1 MTTLNIVIPVPR
13 TDSQRHSRRNYLLVF
28 SPAVST
34 SSTSLFFGQAQLLQI
49 AAPKT
54 RVRRPKTVTMKNLSA
69 FCTDSI
75 HFIKRP
81 TATRSVVEA
90 RGPFLFPCPW
100 APQIPSRAPWTESVP
115 TSSHTATLREWC
127 TLPPGRT
134 TTYVLNIHSAGTG
147 PRANLTTF
155 LSHIQ
160 EAIDIAQESFPELR
174 EVDRDRI
181 GLEVRVVLSNQQER
195 KKAEISRSA
204 WSAVVTTLAR
214 FEIVEIRVGLPS
226 NSAAASSSSTT
237 SAVEPPPYASG
248 TGWPSD
254 VKGSQIPIVS
264 NSPPISRSPSR
275 TQSLANRFATLFT
288 PKTS

>member
-1 MTTLNIVIPVPR
+1 MSLGPPNPE
-13 TDSQRHSRRNYLLVF
+13 
-28 SPAVST
+28 
-34 SSTSLFFGQAQLLQI
+34 SSTVDRIGPDILTYSYASRMVYVAPGQ
-49 AAPKT
+49 
-54 RVRRPKTVTMKNLSA
+54 NY
-69 FCTDSI
+69 D
-75 HFIKRP
+75 
-81 TATRSVVEA
+81 
-90 RGPFLFPCPW
+90 
-100 APQIPSRAPWTESVP
+100 
-115 TSSHTATLREWC
+115 
-127 TLPPGRT
+127 
-134 TTYVLNIHSAGTG
+134 
-147 PRANLTTF
+147 
-155 LSHIQ
+155 

-226 NSAAASSSSTT
+226 NSAAESSSST
-237 SAVEPPPYASG
+237 VEPPPYASG

-264 NSPPISRSPSR
+264 NSPPISRSSSR
-275 TQSLANRFATLFT
+275 TQSLANRVANLFT